1 MSEEEALIYVE
12 TIKSYIEEA
21 EKATKQSDDE
31 EEKIR
36 EILLE
41 RNLEEALYEQKL
53 REEKQAKD
61 MFLRSLINDK
71 LSGLARKS
79 FNI

>member
-79 FNI
+79 FDI